1 MQAKAIIPIIF
12 VCLLCCGCNPKA
24 IDSVN
29 PVVQLG
35 NVQSNTKQVT
45 EEVKQIR
52 EYALEMQRKELEQLN
67 LYED

>member
-12 VCLLCCGCNPKA
+12 VCLLCCGCNTKA

-35 NVQSNTKQVT
+35 NVQSNTKQFT